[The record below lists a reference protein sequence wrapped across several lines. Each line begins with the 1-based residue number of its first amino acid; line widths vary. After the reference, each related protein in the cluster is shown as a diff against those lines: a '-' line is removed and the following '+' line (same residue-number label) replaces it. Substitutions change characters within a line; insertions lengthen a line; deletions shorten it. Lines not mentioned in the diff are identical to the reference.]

1 MEMTDHILFVKETK
15 ICSYVLVIYTPRL
28 CGEPG
33 FKSRPAAE
41 EQAQIRCRE
50 IVGKKSEDQP
60 KLPTVDHPTKVPI
73 RKTVLPAPKSKME
86 KAGDGSESKAEAFID
101 DLLRKT
107 LEALVA
113 EKKSGGGADQAAV
126 ASSDE
131 EMVIE
136 FVDGLQLGNERLI
149 DALRAAGYDIRT
161 VFVDDA
167 QTKTKGDV
175 DKHEDDKKKEA
186 ANGNH
191 NPADDPNRRD
201 EL

>member
-15 ICSYVLVIYTPRL
+15 ICSYVLVIHTPRL

-50 IVGKKSEDQP
+50 IVDKKPEDQA
-60 KLPTVDHPTKVPI
+60 KLPTVDHPTKVPM

-86 KAGDGSESKAEAFID
+86 KAADGSESKAEAFID
-101 DLLRKT
+101 DLFRKT

-113 EKKSGGGADQAAV
+113 EKKSSGGADKAAV

-131 EMVIE
+131 ELIIE
-136 FVDGLQLGNERLI
+136 FVDGLQLGNERLV
-149 DALRAAGYDIRT
+149 DALRTAGYDVFT
-161 VFVDDA
+161 VHDA
-167 QTKTKGDV
+167 QTKTKGDI
-175 DKHEDDKKKEA
+175 DKHEDDNKKEA
-186 ANGNH
+186 ASGNH
-191 NPADDPNRRD
+191 DPADDPNRRD